1 MNLHAVEKATEQPK
15 SLAVGGGHAGRGR
28 FCWLHLQIFYGS
40 PPKEDFIN
48 ATHRVDILLS
58 HRAVVGF
65 SCETGTNNHKT
76 TTSEFKPCLSE

>member
-1 MNLHAVEKATEQPK
+1 MLGEAT
-15 SLAVGGGHAGRGR
+15 SAGSTYRY
-28 FCWLHLQIFYGS
+28 FMS

-65 SCETGTNNHKT
+65 SCETGTNGHKT
-76 TTSEFKPCLSE
+76 TTFEFKPCLSE